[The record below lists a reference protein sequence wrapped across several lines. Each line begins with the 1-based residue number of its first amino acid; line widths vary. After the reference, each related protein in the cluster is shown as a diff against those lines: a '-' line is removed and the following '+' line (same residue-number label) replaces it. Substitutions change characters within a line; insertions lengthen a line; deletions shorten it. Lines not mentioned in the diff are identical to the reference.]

1 MSGTQT
7 AVFDAEALGIV
18 VTRMGELFLIAR
30 RPPNNE
36 QPSPDGLQG
45 VRGDG
50 DGEEVCEHEPQKLG
64 DFLFSFR
71 RLKVTPLH
79 HTFTRLLCA
88 IEIVFGVPRSGERA
102 ILRTENRP
110 VYVYVRTY
118 V

>member
-7 AVFDAEALGIV
+7 AVFDAEALGII
-18 VTRMGELFLIAR
+18 VTHMGELFLIAR

-71 RLKVTPLH
+71 RIKVTPLH
-79 HTFTRLLCA
+79 HTCSPGDRVEWNSLWSSSLRRTSDFTERKPPLCITDIA
-88 IEIVFGVPRSGERA
+88 
-102 ILRTENRP
+102 
-110 VYVYVRTY
+110 
-118 V
+118 

>member
-1 MSGTQT
+1 M
-7 AVFDAEALGIV
+7 FDAEALGIA
-18 VTRMGELFLIAR
+18 VTHMGELFLIAR

-71 RLKVTPLH
+71 RIKVTPLH
-79 HTFTRLLCA
+79 HTCSPGDRVEWNSLWSSSLRRTSDFTERKPPLL
-88 IEIVFGVPRSGERA
+88 GVLQYNWCDVSGS
-102 ILRTENRP
+102 T
-110 VYVYVRTY
+110 
-118 V
+118 